1 MQRRRRKLRHRSGS
15 SSHAQELP
23 KSAELGQV
31 LFVGE
36 RILDPPE
43 LLWGPTF
50 LNRYPMQPNEVTDHL
65 LLRQAHLSPPARTAS
80 QVRTE
85 H

>member
-15 SSHAQELP
+15 NRAHELP
-23 KSAELGQV
+23 KNAELGQV

-36 RILDPPE
+36 RILDPLE
-43 LLWGPTF
+43 WLWGPTF
-50 LNRYPMQPNEVTDHL
+50 LNRYPMQPNEVTDHWL
-65 LLRQAHLSPPARTAS
+65 LLQAHLSPPARTAN